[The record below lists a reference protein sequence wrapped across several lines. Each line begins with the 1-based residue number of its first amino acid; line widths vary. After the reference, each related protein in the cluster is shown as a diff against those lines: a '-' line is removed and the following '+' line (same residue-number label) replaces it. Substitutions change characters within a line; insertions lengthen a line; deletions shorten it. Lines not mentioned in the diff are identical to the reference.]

1 MKVNH
6 IRQNVFPV
14 LAALIWGTAF
24 VAQSVAAD
32 HVGPFTFTAARSAV
46 ACVFLLV
53 LCLVFRC
60 LRRRDF
66 QEEAQARPGSW
77 RDLAIGG
84 ICCGVVLTMG
94 TNLQQMGLETTTS
107 GKAGFITA
115 LYIVIVPIAG
125 IFLRQ
130 KAPRAI
136 WLSVALAVVGLYLLC
151 VQESF
156 SITEGDWYVLLCSFC
171 FAGHILLI
179 DHFTR
184 KVDGVALSCVQ
195 FLVMA
200 VLSAGLMLVMETPDW
215 AGLLACIG
223 PVLYVG
229 IFSSGV
235 GYTLQILA
243 QKDSNPTV
251 VSLLLSLE
259 SVFATVAGALI
270 LGDRMSG
277 KEYLGCVLMLAAVV
291 LAQLPEGERQAF
303 LDWLF
308 DLEYGRMGLPAP
320 DLVLYLDLPTEVSE
334 KMLRHREQATATAAD
349 IHEQDGAY
357 LRRCREG
364 AREIARDL
372 GWSVIDCAAGDA
384 PRTVEDIRR
393 EVLSRVEPLLN

>member
-46 ACVFLLV
+46 AFVFLLV

-151 VQESF
+151 VQE
-156 SITEGDWYVLLCSFC
+156 SFC

-291 LAQLPEGERQAF
+291 LAQLPDFRKKQAV
-303 LDWLF
+303 
-308 DLEYGRMGLPAP
+308 PAP
-320 DLVLYLDLPTEVSE
+320 E
-334 KMLRHREQATATAAD
+334 
-349 IHEQDGAY
+349 
-357 LRRCREG
+357 
-364 AREIARDL
+364 
-372 GWSVIDCAAGDA
+372 
-384 PRTVEDIRR
+384 
-393 EVLSRVEPLLN
+393 N

>member
-46 ACVFLLV
+46 AFVFLLV

-229 IFSSGV
+229 IFQRRGIHPPDPGAEGLQPHGGVPAAESGV
-235 GYTLQILA
+235 RVRHRRRGADPRGPDEWEGVPGLRA
-243 QKDSNPTV
+243 D
-251 VSLLLSLE
+251 
-259 SVFATVAGALI
+259 AGGGGA
-270 LGDRMSG
+270 GP
-277 KEYLGCVLMLAAVV
+277 AAG
-291 LAQLPEGERQAF
+291 LPEKAGGTGAGKLNRSAGTPVF
-303 LDWLF
+303 GVPVDFWLDKRGGLWYTAILY
-308 DLEYGRMGLPAP
+308 EY
-320 DLVLYLDLPTEVSE
+320 V
-334 KMLRHREQATATAAD
+334 
-349 IHEQDGAY
+349 
-357 LRRCREG
+357 
-364 AREIARDL
+364 AR
-372 GWSVIDCAAGDA
+372 
-384 PRTVEDIRR
+384 
-393 EVLSRVEPLLN
+393 